1 MRGYMRVCMS
11 SAPNS
16 NSQGEKPNL
25 RYNPLAIVLLDKTSN
40 VSLQHPLEKANRKRC
55 KYPVTKE
62 YVILVLLLRT
72 VHSQVFVLL
81 PAIVLK
87 SLDHGTE
94 VTLPC
99 HEYSSMVQQL
109 RRVRDDGQMFVNVNG
124 PYQASSSRSSSS
136 SSGTGSAAGRKVNT
150 APIANGT
157 AVWVKG
163 EDEKWGKGVV
173 TKRKSAET
181 QR

>member
-11 SAPNS
+11 SAPS
-16 NSQGEKPNL
+16 SQGEKPNL
-25 RYNPLAIVLLDKTSN
+25 RYDPLAAVLLDKTSN

-109 RRVRDDGQMFVNVNG
+109 RRVRDDGQMFINVNG
-124 PYQASSSRSSSS
+124 PYQASSSSSS

-163 EDEKWGKGVV
+163 EDETQKKRL
-173 TKRKSAET
+173 TKC
-181 QR
+181 